1 MRKIGGISNL
11 INKLPQNNIALNN
24 IKSYVN
30 DETLMK
36 FEIIINSMT
45 KKEQLYPKI
54 IKGSQKRRISIGSG
68 IKIQEINQLLK
79 KFNEVQRIIQKIK
92 TSNISKIIQGITNMI
107 PRN

>member
-45 KKEQLYPKI
+45 KKRTI
-54 IKGSQKRRISIGSG
+54 
-68 IKIQEINQLLK
+68 
-79 KFNEVQRIIQKIK
+79 V
-92 TSNISKIIQGITNMI
+92 SKN
-107 PRN
+107 N

>member
-1 MRKIGGISNL
+1 
-11 INKLPQNNIALNN
+11 
-24 IKSYVN
+24 
-30 DETLMK
+30 
-36 FEIIINSMT
+36 
-45 KKEQLYPKI
+45 LYPKI